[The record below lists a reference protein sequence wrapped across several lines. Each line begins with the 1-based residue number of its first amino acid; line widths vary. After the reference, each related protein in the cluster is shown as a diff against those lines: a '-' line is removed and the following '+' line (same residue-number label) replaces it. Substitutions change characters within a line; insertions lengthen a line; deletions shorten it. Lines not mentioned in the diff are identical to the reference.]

1 MTKSRNLLIKEVKKR
16 INQELNDR
24 SVLEKKYRWDRVAR
38 PGQRI
43 PEGNWHTWL
52 ILAGR
57 GFGKTRTGAETI
69 RQWVMQGDYRHVAL
83 IADTESDAREIM
95 IEGESGLL
103 AVHPHTECP
112 LFEPSKRRLTWGNGA
127 VATLY
132 SAENPEKLRGPQFDC
147 AWIDELAKFRMPEKI
162 WEQLHF
168 SLRLGTA
175 PKIIITT
182 TPRSVPLLKKL
193 LSQENK
199 GVVIT
204 RGNTFENAGNL
215 SADFIASVKEKYEGT
230 HLGQQELYGEMLTV
244 VEGALWTYE
253 CLDAHRIRE
262 IPKLKRIV
270 IAVDPAVTHHEKSD
284 ETGIIVAGIT
294 ESGLACVLEDLSGK
308 YSPAGWARIAVD
320 AYNRWQA
327 DRLVAEVNKGGDL
340 VEKVI
345 RSVDPHISYK
355 GLHASRGKLTRAE
368 PVAALYEQGKVFH
381 VQKGLESL
389 EVQLC
394 SYSASAGQKSP
405 DRLDALVWALTEL
418 MFEKQ
423 ARTQLHIWKV

>member
-24 SVLEKKYRWDRVAR
+24 TVLEKKYRWDRVAR
-38 PGQRI
+38 PSQRI

-112 LFEPSKRRLTWGNGA
+112 LFEPSKRRLMWGNGA

-182 TPRSVPLLKKL
+182 TPRSVPLFKKL

-204 RGNTFENAGNL
+204 RGNTFENAENL

-230 HLGQQELYGEMLTV
+230 RLGQQELYGEMLTV

-253 CLDAHRIRE
+253 RLDAHRIRE

-308 YSPAGWARIAVD
+308 YSPAGWARCCGC
-320 AYNRWQA
+320 
-327 DRLVAEVNKGGDL
+327 L
-340 VEKVI
+340 
-345 RSVDPHISYK
+345 S
-355 GLHASRGKLTRAE
+355 
-368 PVAALYEQGKVFH
+368 
-381 VQKGLESL
+381 SL
-389 EVQLC
+389 
-394 SYSASAGQKSP
+394 AGRSAGRRSQ
-405 DRLDALVWALTEL
+405 
-418 MFEKQ
+418 
-423 ARTQLHIWKV
+423 

>member
-1 MTKSRNLLIKEVKKR
+1 M
-16 INQELNDR
+16 
-24 SVLEKKYRWDRVAR
+24 
-38 PGQRI
+38 
-43 PEGNWHTWL
+43 
-52 ILAGR
+52 
-57 GFGKTRTGAETI
+57 
-69 RQWVMQGDYRHVAL
+69 
-83 IADTESDAREIM
+83 
-95 IEGESGLL
+95 
-103 AVHPHTECP
+103 
-112 LFEPSKRRLTWGNGA
+112 
-127 VATLY
+127 
-132 SAENPEKLRGPQFDC
+132 
-147 AWIDELAKFRMPEKI
+147 
-162 WEQLHF
+162 
-168 SLRLGTA
+168 
-175 PKIIITT
+175 
-182 TPRSVPLLKKL
+182 
-193 LSQENK
+193 
-199 GVVIT
+199 
-204 RGNTFENAGNL
+204 
-215 SADFIASVKEKYEGT
+215 
-230 HLGQQELYGEMLTV
+230 
-244 VEGALWTYE
+244 
-253 CLDAHRIRE
+253 
-262 IPKLKRIV
+262 

>member
-1 MTKSRNLLIKEVKKR
+1 
-16 INQELNDR
+16 
-24 SVLEKKYRWDRVAR
+24 
-38 PGQRI
+38 
-43 PEGNWHTWL
+43 
-52 ILAGR
+52 
-57 GFGKTRTGAETI
+57 
-69 RQWVMQGDYRHVAL
+69 
-83 IADTESDAREIM
+83 
-95 IEGESGLL
+95 
-103 AVHPHTECP
+103 
-112 LFEPSKRRLTWGNGA
+112 
-127 VATLY
+127 
-132 SAENPEKLRGPQFDC
+132 
-147 AWIDELAKFRMPEKI
+147 MPEKI

-182 TPRSVPLLKKL
+182 TPRSMLLLKKL

-230 HLGQQELYGEMLTV
+230 RLGQQELYGEMLTV

-253 CLDAHRIRE
+253 RLDAHRIRE

-320 AYNRWQA
+320 AYHRWQA

-381 VQKGLESL
+381 VQKGLERL
-389 EVQLC
+389 EAQLC

-423 ARTQLHIWKV
+423 GSTRAHIWKV